1 MENYKVV
8 VINPGYESYK
18 YEQEI
23 LKPVGAKLIIA
34 GEDCITEELII
45 STACDADAILVREA
59 PITGKVI
66 ESLKRCKI
74 IARYGV
80 GVDNIALEIARQK
93 RMYVSIV
100 PDYGTEDV
108 SDHAIALLL
117 SCIRTLPIRD
127 QNVRKGIFETDI
139 IAEIYRTTGKNLG
152 IIGYGKIAKAFH
164 RKWKGFLPSNVLV
177 YDPFVDIDVTQKNG
191 AKKVALDTLLTDS
204 DYISIHAPLT
214 SETFHMFNEQTLKK
228 MKPTAILV
236 NTSRGAI
243 IDTIALANAIKE
255 GVVLAAGLDVFEKE
269 PIPKDHPLICLPSMV
284 LTPHMAWYSK
294 ESTGD
299 LQKGAAREVRRVLSG
314 ETPQNW
320 ANPW

>member
-8 VINPGYESYK
+8 VINPGYESYRF
-18 YEQEI
+18 EREI
-23 LKPVGAKLIIA
+23 LEPAGAELIIA
-34 GEDCITEELII
+34 GEDCITEELVI
-45 STACDADAILVREA
+45 STAYDADAILVREG
-59 PITGKVI
+59 PITRSVI
-66 ESLKRCKI
+66 EALEHCKI

-80 GVDNIALEIARQK
+80 GVDNIDLQAARQNK
-93 RMYVSIV
+93 IYVSNV

-108 SDHAIALLL
+108 SDHAMALLL
-117 SCIRTLPIRD
+117 SCIRTLSVRD
-127 QNVRKGIFETDI
+127 KNVRKGIFETGI
-139 IAEIYRTTGKNLG
+139 IDELYRTTGKNLG
-152 IIGYGKIAKAFH
+152 IIGYGKIARAFH
-164 RKWKGFLPSNVLV
+164 RKWKGFLPSKVLV
-177 YDPFVDIDVTQKNG
+177 YDPFVDMDVIQKNG
-191 AKKVALDTLLTDS
+191 AWKVDLDTLLTDS

-214 SETFHMFNEQTLKK
+214 ADTSHMLNEQTLMK

-269 PIPKDHPLICLPSMV
+269 PIPKDHPLISLPNVV

-294 ESTGD
+294 ESTRD
-299 LQKGAAREVRRVLSG
+299 LQKGAAREVKRVLSG

>member
-1 MENYKVV
+1 MGNYKVV
-8 VINPGYESYK
+8 VINPGYESYRF
-18 YEQEI
+18 EREI
-23 LKPVGAKLIIA
+23 LEPAGAELIIA

-45 STACDADAILVREA
+45 STVCDADAILVREG
-59 PITGKVI
+59 PITRSVI
-66 ESLKRCKI
+66 ESFEHCKI

-80 GVDNIALEIARQK
+80 GIDNVDLEAARQK
-93 RMYVSIV
+93 KIYVSIV

-117 SCIRTLPIRD
+117 SCIRTLAIRD
-127 QNVRKGIFETDI
+127 KNVRNGIFETDV

-152 IIGYGKIAKAFH
+152 IIGYGKIARAFH

-177 YDPFVDIDVTQKNG
+177 YDPFVDIGVTQKNG
-191 AKKVALDTLLTDS
+191 AKKVELDTLLTDS

-214 SETFHMFNEQTLKK
+214 PETFHMFNEQTLKK

-269 PIPKDHPLICLPSMV
+269 PIPIDHPLIALPSVV

-294 ESTGD
+294 ESTRD